1 VKFTSSTGQPVHL
14 KEARPAAAPWITT
27 AIRPEGNDAW
37 VDLTLDGT
45 RVPPGRM
52 VGTDAVAV
60 RTDNDHV
67 PLINLTVQW
76 EFRASISV
84 EPVRVAWVEPAGKQ
98 LRQKVTLKQVD
109 GKPFRILSAKT
120 TNPDVLTVEGVAKGS
135 AVQHDLQVVL
145 AASAKAGM
153 YNEKVL
159 LTTDSPDQPELELR
173 VAASLR

>member
-1 VKFTSSTGQPVHL
+1 
-14 KEARPAAAPWITT
+14 
-27 AIRPEGNDAW
+27 
-37 VDLTLDGT
+37 
-45 RVPPGRM
+45 M
-52 VGTDAVAV
+52 GTDAVAV

-76 EFRASISV
+76 EFRTSVSV

-120 TNPDVLTVEGVAKGS
+120 TNPQVLTVEGVGKGS

-153 YNEKVL
+153 YNEKIL